1 MVNYLRCGVLNGC
14 SIAYT
19 LVALLL
25 TSEIYSFVGFVVD
38 HPSVVWKILTF
49 CVASALGQFFI
60 FVMVS
65 DFGPL
70 PCSIVTTTR
79 KFFTVLA
86 SVIIFGNVLTGM
98 QWFGAVLVFVGLG
111 LDGLYGGK

>member
-1 MVNYLRCGVLNGC
+1 V
-14 SIAYT
+14 SF
-19 LVALLL
+19 AL
-25 TSEIYSFVGFVVD
+25 FVQRHPFVVYQ
-38 HPSVVWKILTF
+38 IITF
-49 CVASALGQFFI
+49 SIASALGQFFI

-86 SVIIFGNVLTGM
+86 SVIFFGNVLTGL
-98 QWFGAVLVFVGLG
+98 QWLGATAVFAGLA
-111 LDGLYGGK
+111 LDSVYGGKS